1 MCSGNCVPSSSQSP
15 FFDGTQSLHDHGVA
29 LVAVLKSPT
38 DNGGGFA
45 VVFVMSDP
53 SAYSNTLSRAAGE
66 VTNRL
71 HNILTGATSGAVA
84 EGLRV

>member
-1 MCSGNCVPSSSQSP
+1 MCSGNCVHSSQS
-15 FFDGTQSLHDHGVA
+15 LRDHGVA

-38 DNGGGFA
+38 DNGVVMSLRYG
-45 VVFVMSDP
+45 VFVMSDP

-66 VTNRL
+66 VTNGL